1 MFYVYFHSYF
11 LRAIKFNLLKLVR
24 FNYTWAKV
32 ATMVY
37 LEAPVGV
44 GFSYSD
50 DSSDYNTDDDQTAAD
65 NLAAVQGTLLLPI
78 TISIMQSTA

>member
-1 MFYVYFHSYF
+1 
-11 LRAIKFNLLKLVR
+11 
-24 FNYTWAKV
+24 
-32 ATMVY
+32 MVY